1 METVEYLDCSYN
13 VTPNF
18 EVIDLKTVHSDSIIY
33 VTTCKMGATGPTGE
47 IGPIGETG
55 PTGEIGPTGEMGSTG
70 LTGSMGEIG
79 PTGERGELISTFIH
93 VYTTNELIVLQNSPI
108 IFSSHSHMFGHCN
121 HNIDSSEI
129 WIWKAGY
136 YQITIHVNQ
145 LEAAQI
151 SVLKNG
157 VVIPGSTIGSL
168 SGSSLSTTFIT
179 EILNTDINIET
190 PNFTVGLACKLE
202 IVNNTSQYPSITLY
216 SSTSAGNILPQNS
229 ASMTVLLIK

>member
-1 METVEYLDCSYN
+1 METVEYIDCSYN
-13 VTPNF
+13 VASNF
-18 EVIDLKTVHSDSIIY
+18 EVIDLKTVHNDSIIY

-47 IGPIGETG
+47 IGPVGY
-55 PTGEIGPTGEMGSTG
+55 TGEMGPTG
-70 LTGSMGEIG
+70 VTGSMGEMG

-93 VYTTNELIVLQNSPI
+93 VYTTSELIVLQNNPI
-108 IFSSHSHMFGHCN
+108 IFSRHSHMFGNCN

-157 VVIPGSTIGSL
+157 DVIPGSTIGSL

-190 PNFTVGLACKLE
+190 PNSTTGFACKLE

>member
-1 METVEYLDCSYN
+1 
-13 VTPNF
+13 
-18 EVIDLKTVHSDSIIY
+18 
-33 VTTCKMGATGPTGE
+33 
-47 IGPIGETG
+47 
-55 PTGEIGPTGEMGSTG
+55 
-70 LTGSMGEIG
+70 
-79 PTGERGELISTFIH
+79 
-93 VYTTNELIVLQNSPI
+93 
-108 IFSSHSHMFGHCN
+108 MFGHCN

-136 YQITIHVNQ
+136 SQITIHVNQ

-157 VVIPGSTIGSL
+157 EVIPGSTIGSL

-179 EILNTDINIET
+179 EILSTDINIET
-190 PNFTVGLACKLE
+190 PNSTTGFACKIE